1 MNYSFILLRILPFFK
16 AFFSLLSTYPSN
28 CFALLVVLACPSCC
42 RTLHMSGSPCLSA
55 HREEGQKHWREA
67 LGMWVRLRGFQLHS
81 RVTRVVHLLRNLWF
95 RTFKSFMLGWSCSPE
110 QSSDLFF
117 GIWGFWESCGI
128 RGWGSSQYSAFNRQ
142 SLGCYWEMEH
152 RSEADSSEKSLF
164 TCFSLFQLTYPSSRG
179 PWCWQLLCLG
189 SFHCFLPCSFAL
201 SCLRHFFSRQLP
213 WLSSFHSD
221 AIVSVPSVP
230 IRSTF
235 CFSPNYSMCI

>member
-16 AFFSLLSTYPSN
+16 AFFSLHSTYPSN

-152 RSEADSSEKSLF
+152 RLRGRQLWEITFHLFLLISTDLSKLQRPLVLTTSVPWVISLF
-164 TCFSLFQLTYPSSRG
+164 SPLQLCT
-179 PWCWQLLCLG
+179 QLSQTLL
-189 SFHCFLPCSFAL
+189 
-201 SCLRHFFSRQLP
+201 
-213 WLSSFHSD
+213 
-221 AIVSVPSVP
+221 
-230 IRSTF
+230 
-235 CFSPNYSMCI
+235 